1 MLYENTRFVLPTS
14 NPGVSQERW
23 DRAFLTDAEYEE
35 KYGKQDATE
44 NKENNHERNNE

>member
-14 NPGVSQERW
+14 NPGVSQEHW

-35 KYGKQDATE
+35 KYGHPPTE
-44 NKENNHERNNE
+44 EPQENNHE

>member
-23 DRAFLTDAEYEE
+23 DRAFLTDAEYEAT
-35 KYGKQDATE
+35 YGKQDARE
-44 NKENNHERNNE
+44 QGE

>member
-14 NPGVSQERW
+14 NPGVSQEQW
-23 DRAFLTDAEYEE
+23 DKAFLTDAEYEE